1 MKTNVT
7 YLNKAYNINP
17 DKGVVFCML
26 DFMIDLNKI
35 PGIEML
41 VHNDDFVQYMNK
53 ITDEYKGFATFEY
66 LNCLDDFGRI
76 YIRTTGIAKCSPNDN
91 FDEELGKKIALT
103 RTQKK
108 AFQIA
113 KDFYWN
119 IFSILMKDVNN
130 IVRLGVNCDSSAYIC
145 KAHEYKLG

>member
-17 DKGVVFCML
+17 DKGTVFCML

-35 PGIEML
+35 PGIKML
-41 VHNDDFVQYMNK
+41 VHNDNFVLFMNK

-66 LNCLDDFGRI
+66 RDCLDDFGRI
-76 YIRTTGIAKCSPNDN
+76 LVRTTDIAKCSPNDN

-119 IFSILMKDVNN
+119 IFSILMKDVDN